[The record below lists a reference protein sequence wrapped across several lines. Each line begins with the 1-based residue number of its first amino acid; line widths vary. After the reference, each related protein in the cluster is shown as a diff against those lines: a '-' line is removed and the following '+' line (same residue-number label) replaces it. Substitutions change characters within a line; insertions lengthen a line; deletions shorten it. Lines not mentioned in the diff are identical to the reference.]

1 MASQVKLAREQTL
14 FAEIKNYDCVDK
26 NNIAFTNYNNNRN
39 DNNYLAQ
46 LVIYLRQQQQDCIE
60 QYKQKITQLINLL
73 QERILFDYKYQEAA
87 VGDANSQMGSLT
99 QQQVQQQQQG
109 QQPDSAEQQRF
120 RDEVNQRFTNVEQAL
135 YTLVNMN
142 AEELVNQEEIS
153 SGVMQAIASIEGVQQ
168 GVDAMHSDLKRGFE
182 SIQRKMADC
191 IPPPA
196 APLAILYCFLSLISL
211 IIVVLVLVHK
221 IYYQITM
228 TTSRIMSAVGGSIP
242 GIGGFLGATMQG
254 MTLIIF
260 ALAYINFITFI
271 TGGLIQGTVIAGN
284 ILYYIRVFIETI
296 FGFALDNLRGLNET
310 LTEILETAF
319 PEFEGIQASLVNL
332 KDAIIELIRPY
343 IEETKEE
350 VAQAAREAA
359 KQAVE
364 NTVRAPA
371 NAVVNGM
378 STAANATSD
387 ALSRA
392 SNAVA
397 DALGDAV
404 DFTRRNI
411 RMGGGDGSGDSAIG
425 IMDTNTRMDK
435 FKYIPSSTEKHSL
448 SECLIDACVAFDK
461 FGVSLTNLANKLESD
476 KIQQKLQNLTKGK
489 ENVLL
494 TKRWATTFTEQEQTK
509 KDKSFKLKCQPLLIE
524 MVKPFMKQGIEFT
537 QTVLKSKPLSE
548 NLNIKTIVEYV
559 KKVAAGS
566 PYEIKK
572 QEYRLKKILKPKIEG
587 LMSHKIEGSMS
598 PKIEGSSITVNGGKR
613 RKKTRKKKRRKKR
626 KSNKKRKN
634 KKKRTKRKNKKRRT
648 KKRRRR

>member
-1 MASQVKLAREQTL
+1 MQEQG
-14 FAEIKNYDCVDK
+14 
-26 NNIAFTNYNNNRN
+26 
-39 DNNYLAQ
+39 
-46 LVIYLRQQQQDCIE
+46 
-60 QYKQKITQLINLL
+60 L
-73 QERILFDYKYQEAA
+73 Q
-87 VGDANSQMGSLT
+87 
-99 QQQVQQQQQG
+99 
-109 QQPDSAEQQRF
+109 
-120 RDEVNQRFTNVEQAL
+120 
-135 YTLVNMN
+135 
-142 AEELVNQEEIS
+142 NQEEIS
-153 SGVMQAIASIEGVQQ
+153 SGVMEAIASIEGVQQ
-168 GVDAMHSDLKRGFE
+168 GVDAMHSDLKKGFE
-182 SIQRKMADC
+182 SIQRKMAEC

-196 APLAILYCFLSLISL
+196 EVMQILYCFLSLISL

-221 IYYQITM
+221 IYYQIAM

-260 ALAYINFITFI
+260 FLAYINFITFI

-284 ILYYIRVFIETI
+284 LLYYIRIFIETI
-296 FGFALDNLRGLNET
+296 FNFAMDNLRGLNET
-310 LTEILETAF
+310 LTEILNIAF

-332 KDAIIELIRPY
+332 KTAIIELIRPY

-359 KQAVE
+359 KEAVE

-371 NAVVNGM
+371 NAVGNAMG
-378 STAANATSD
+378 TAANATSD

-397 DALGDAV
+397 DALGGAV
-404 DFTRRNI
+404 NFTRRNI

-494 TKRWATTFTEQEQTK
+494 TKRWATAFTEQEQTK

-524 MVKPFMKQGIEFT
+524 MVKPFMKQGIEFA

-572 QEYRLKKILKPKIEG
+572 KGE
-587 LMSHKIEGSMS
+587 SM
-598 PKIEGSSITVNGGKR
+598 SSITVNGGKR

-634 KKKRTKRKNKKRRT
+634 KKKRTKRKIKRRRT
-648 KKRRRR
+648 KKKRRR

>member
-1 MASQVKLAREQTL
+1 MASQVKLTREQTL
-14 FAEIKNYDCVDK
+14 FAEIKNYDCVDE

-46 LVIYLRQQQQDCIE
+46 LVIYLRGVQQCTPG
-60 QYKQKITQLINLL
+60 QKGKIVDLRSLL
-73 QERILFDYKYQEAA
+73 QERILFDYEYPQAVIEQGQFQE
-87 VGDANSQMGSLT
+87 QK
-99 QQQVQQQQQG
+99 QVQQLQQI
-109 QQPDSAEQQRF
+109 QPQHELQDQEAQQRF
-120 RDEVNQRFTNVEQAL
+120 RGDVDQRFSNIENILQE
-135 YTLVNMN
+135 LVNMQ
-142 AEELVNQEEIS
+142 EQGLQNQEEIS
-153 SGVMQAIASIEGVQQ
+153 SGVMEAIASIEGVQQ
-168 GVDAMHSDLKRGFE
+168 GVDAMHGDLKKGFK
-182 SIQRKMADC
+182 SIQDKMADC

-284 ILYYIRVFIETI
+284 ILYYIKVFIETI
-296 FGFALDNLRGLNET
+296 FGFALDNLRGLKTT
-310 LTEILETAF
+310 LSEILETAF

-359 KQAVE
+359 REAVE
-364 NTVRAPA
+364 KTVRAPVDA
-371 NAVVNGM
+371 VGNAMGA
-378 STAANATSD
+378 AANATSN
-387 ALSRA
+387 ALSTA
-392 SNAVA
+392 SDAVA

-411 RMGGGDGSGDSAIG
+411 RMGGGDGSGDRAKG
-425 IMDTNTRMDK
+425 MDTNTGMNK
-435 FKYIPSSTEKHSL
+435 FEIIPSSTEKHSL
-448 SECLIDACVAFDK
+448 SECLIDACVAFDE
-461 FGVSLTNLANKLESD
+461 FGVLLTNLANKLESD
-476 KIQQKLQNLTKGK
+476 EIQQKLPNCLCK

-494 TKRWATTFTEQEQTK
+494 TKRWATAFTEQEQTK
-509 KDKSFKLKCQPLLIE
+509 KDKSFNVKKQPLLIE

-572 QEYRLKKILKPKIEG
+572 QESRLKKILKP
-587 LMSHKIEGSMS
+587 KIEGSMS
-598 PKIEGSSITVNGGKR
+598 PKIEGSMSSTTDTGGGKR

>member
-1 MASQVKLAREQTL
+1 MASQDKLTREQTL
-14 FAEIKNYDCVDK
+14 FTEIKTYDCIDE
-26 NNIAFTNYNNNRN
+26 NNIAFTNYNSNRN
-39 DNNYLAQ
+39 NNNNLAQ
-46 LVIYLRQQQQDCIE
+46 LVIYLRGVQQCTPG
-60 QYKQKITQLINLL
+60 QKGKIVDLRSLL
-73 QERILFDYKYQEAA
+73 QERILFDYEYPQAVIEQGQFQE
-87 VGDANSQMGSLT
+87 QK
-99 QQQVQQQQQG
+99 QVQQFQQI
-109 QQPDSAEQQRF
+109 QPQHGLQDQEAQQRF
-120 RDEVNQRFTNVEQAL
+120 RGDVDQRFSNIENILQELLNMQEQGL
-135 YTLVNMN
+135 Q
-142 AEELVNQEEIS
+142 NQEEIS
-153 SGVMQAIASIEGVQQ
+153 SGVMEAIASIEGVQQ
-168 GVDAMHSDLKRGFE
+168 GVDAMHGDLKKGFK
-182 SIQRKMADC
+182 SIQKKMEDC
-191 IPPPA
+191 IPPPTEVMQM
-196 APLAILYCFLSLISL
+196 LYCFLSLISL

-221 IYYQITM
+221 IYYQIAM

-260 ALAYINFITFI
+260 FLAYINFITFI

-284 ILYYIRVFIETI
+284 LLYYIRIFIETI
-296 FGFALDNLRGLNET
+296 FNFALDNLRGLNET
-310 LTEILETAF
+310 LTEILNIAF

-332 KDAIIELIRPY
+332 KTAIIDLIRPY

-359 KQAVE
+359 KEAVE

-371 NAVVNGM
+371 NAVGNAMG
-378 STAANATSD
+378 TAANATSD

-392 SNAVA
+392 SNAVT
-397 DALGDAV
+397 DALGSAV
-404 DFTRRNI
+404 NFTRRNI
-411 RMGGGDGSGDSAIG
+411 RMGGGDGSGDRAKG
-425 IMDTNTRMDK
+425 IMDTNTGMDE
-435 FKYIPSSTEKHSL
+435 FETIPSSTEKHSL
-448 SECLIDACVAFDK
+448 SECLIDACVAFDE
-461 FGVSLTNLANKLESD
+461 FGVLLTNLANKLESD
-476 KIQQKLQNLTKGK
+476 EIKQKLQNLTKGK

-494 TKRWATTFTEQEQTK
+494 TKRWATAFTEQEQTK

-572 QEYRLKKILKPKIEG
+572 QEHRLKKILKPKIEG
-587 LMSHKIEGSMS
+587 SMSHKIEGS
-598 PKIEGSSITVNGGKR
+598 PITVNGGKR

-634 KKKRTKRKNKKRRT
+634 KKKRTKRKIKRRRT
-648 KKRRRR
+648 KKKRRR

>member
-1 MASQVKLAREQTL
+1 MAE
-14 FAEIKNYDCVDK
+14 
-26 NNIAFTNYNNNRN
+26 
-39 DNNYLAQ
+39 
-46 LVIYLRQQQQDCIE
+46 
-60 QYKQKITQLINLL
+60 
-73 QERILFDYKYQEAA
+73 
-87 VGDANSQMGSLT
+87 
-99 QQQVQQQQQG
+99 
-109 QQPDSAEQQRF
+109 
-120 RDEVNQRFTNVEQAL
+120 
-135 YTLVNMN
+135 
-142 AEELVNQEEIS
+142 
-153 SGVMQAIASIEGVQQ
+153 
-168 GVDAMHSDLKRGFE
+168 
-182 SIQRKMADC
+182 C

-196 APLAILYCFLSLISL
+196 EVMQILYCFLSLISL

-221 IYYQITM
+221 IYYQIAM

-260 ALAYINFITFI
+260 FLAYINFITFI

-284 ILYYIRVFIETI
+284 LLYYIRIFIETI
-296 FGFALDNLRGLNET
+296 FNFAMDNLRGLNET
-310 LTEILETAF
+310 LTEILNIAF

-332 KDAIIELIRPY
+332 KTAIIELIRPY

-359 KQAVE
+359 KEAVE

-371 NAVVNGM
+371 NAVGNAMG
-378 STAANATSD
+378 TAANATSD

-397 DALGDAV
+397 DALGGAV
-404 DFTRRNI
+404 NFTRRNI

-435 FKYIPSSTEKHSL
+435 FEYIPSSTEKHSL

-476 KIQQKLQNLTKGK
+476 KIQQKLPNCLCK

-494 TKRWATTFTEQEQTK
+494 TKRWATAFTEQEQTEKDNSFNVK
-509 KDKSFKLKCQPLLIE
+509 KQPLLIE
-524 MVKPFMKQGIEFT
+524 MVKPFMEQGIEFA

-559 KKVAAGS
+559 KKVAVGS

-572 QEYRLKKILKPKIEG
+572 KG
-587 LMSHKIEGSMS
+587 GSM
-598 PKIEGSSITVNGGKR
+598 SSITVNGGKR

-634 KKKRTKRKNKKRRT
+634 KKKRTKRKIKRRRT
-648 KKRRRR
+648 KKKRRR

>member
-1 MASQVKLAREQTL
+1 MASQDKLTREQTL
-14 FAEIKNYDCVDK
+14 FTEIKTYDCVDE
-26 NNIAFTNYNNNRN
+26 NNIAFTNYNSNRN
-39 DNNYLAQ
+39 NNNNLAQ
-46 LVIYLRQQQQDCIE
+46 LVIYLRGVQQCTPG
-60 QYKQKITQLINLL
+60 QKGKIVDLRSLL
-73 QERILFDYKYQEAA
+73 QERILFDYEYPQAVIEQGQFQE
-87 VGDANSQMGSLT
+87 QK
-99 QQQVQQQQQG
+99 QVQQLQQM
-109 QQPDSAEQQRF
+109 QPPHGLQDQEAQRF
-120 RDEVNQRFTNVEQAL
+120 RGDVDQRFSNIENILQELINMQEQGL
-135 YTLVNMN
+135 Q
-142 AEELVNQEEIS
+142 NQEEIS
-153 SGVMQAIASIEGVQQ
+153 SGVMEAIASIEGVQQ
-168 GVDAMHSDLKRGFE
+168 GVDAMHGDLKKGFK
-182 SIQRKMADC
+182 SIQKKMEDC
-191 IPPPA
+191 IPPPTEVMQM
-196 APLAILYCFLSLISL
+196 LYCFLSLISL

-221 IYYQITM
+221 IYYQIAM

-260 ALAYINFITFI
+260 FLAYINFITFI

-284 ILYYIRVFIETI
+284 LLYYIRIFIETI
-296 FGFALDNLRGLNET
+296 FNFALDNLRGLNET
-310 LTEILETAF
+310 LTEILNIAF

-332 KDAIIELIRPY
+332 KTAIIELIRPY

-359 KQAVE
+359 KEAVE

-371 NAVVNGM
+371 NAVGNAMG
-378 STAANATSD
+378 TAANATSN

-397 DALGDAV
+397 DALGSAV
-404 DFTRRNI
+404 NFTRTNI
-411 RMGGGDGSGDSAIG
+411 RMGGGDGSGDRAKG
-425 IMDTNTRMDK
+425 IMDTNTGMDQ
-435 FKYIPSSTEKHSL
+435 FEIIPSSTEKHSL
-448 SECLIDACVAFDK
+448 SECLIDACVAFDE
-461 FGVSLTNLANKLESD
+461 FGVLLTNLANKLESD
-476 KIQQKLQNLTKGK
+476 EIQQKLQNLTKGK

-494 TKRWATTFTEQEQTK
+494 TKRWATAFTEQEQTK
-509 KDKSFKLKCQPLLIE
+509 KDKSFNVKKQPLLIE

-572 QEYRLKKILKPKIEG
+572 QERRLKKILKPKIE
-587 LMSHKIEGSMS
+587 ESML
-598 PKIEGSSITVNGGKR
+598 PKIKGSSITANGGKR

-634 KKKRTKRKNKKRRT
+634 KKKRTKRKIKRRRT
-648 KKRRRR
+648 KKKRRR